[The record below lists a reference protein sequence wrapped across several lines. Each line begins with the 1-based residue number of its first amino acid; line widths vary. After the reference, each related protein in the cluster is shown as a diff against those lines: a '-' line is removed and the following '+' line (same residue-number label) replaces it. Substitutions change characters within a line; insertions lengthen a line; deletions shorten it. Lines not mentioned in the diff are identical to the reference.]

1 MFHKGKTSLFTQKPE
16 DKNKKSLA
24 EKDLR
29 EEKQVMNNEKNF
41 RLADFT
47 SIKGTPCPCGTSKRA
62 FVAPDN
68 SVASMHVVEISQ
80 RSRVHY
86 HKKMTEIYYVLEGEG
101 HLEIDKDK
109 IPLKPGVSVLIPPD
123 SLHRAVG
130 ELKILNVPI
139 PAFDPADEW
148 FVD

>member
-1 MFHKGKTSLFTQKPE
+1 MSK
-16 DKNKKSLA
+16 
-24 EKDLR
+24 
-29 EEKQVMNNEKNF
+29 EKNY
-41 RLADFT
+41 RLADFA

-101 HLEIDKDK
+101 HLEIDDDK
-109 IPLKPGVSVLIPPD
+109 VPLKPGVSVLIPPN

-130 ELKILNVPI
+130 KLKLINVPI
-139 PAFDPADEW
+139 PTFDPADEW